1 MKKEALNLFL
11 WKTSFGNAYGYVV
24 RQHGGGACGGGGDDE
39 FVNCQHHAPAFLLL

>member
-11 WKTSFGNAYGYVV
+11 WETGFGNAYGYVV
-24 RQHGGGACGGGGDDE
+24 RQHGGGDDE